1 MALDLN
7 ESYNDINSKISSFKS
22 TVDLKKTEVKSKLNT
37 AGDTLEQS
45 KSDALKQLNNLGDT
59 SQRLQNQVKSQFDQ
73 IIGMI
78 KSTMPSNPA
87 SSSDTISFIIDL
99 LLNSAQNTKPRISE
113 IFLSETISTIG
124 CSQEQTFE
132 VNNSIYID
140 IRNIDLFKLLQNT
153 YEDRPYNIFYEKND
167 PVSGQIPFSMD
178 KKLYDLTQ
186 NGGVNTILGVSQN
199 PLFDIQYVTEYT
211 DDNGV
216 PFFGDFYKI
225 DLKQRVN
232 GNNISDFLVE
242 YYKTIDIVNFDVVLA
257 RILDSIQNIVSI
269 KGGISIDQVDKQT
282 KFDKMIQRILGLCFD
297 SNTEID
303 VSGNAKQSV
312 LDQID
317 ESFFDFT
324 SSDRNEIDNKI
335 ENIKMGVTEFT
346 DCNNI
351 KFPVNAD
358 SILDSIDKIREIPD
372 NRKTEIFMQEIDNI
386 INDENWKKLGLNL
399 DLNVKIKT
407 DILNQVI
414 QSVSFAVLSPKSVLG
429 LMIGLKSL
437 KNNVGDDVE
446 DIEDFMKKFKS
457 FFIELCSK
465 IGAIFIEELV
475 KVLKRNIR
483 RLVETLLKEIAT
495 EAKDARIKMIASILF
510 ILLQVISAIIDFR
523 QCKSLV
529 DEIQN
534 LLNLARSS
542 ISISLPSFALANAGA
557 LGGFSPT
564 RALSNVVGNLESQ
577 GIPTGALPDGSPN
590 MALNAMQQM
599 IQGVNDEELANS
611 KVEVFIP
618 PLAVAALGGG
628 TTLPGRGIGKKM

>member
-7 ESYNDINSKISSFKS
+7 QSYNDINSKISSFKS
-22 TVDLKKTEVKSKLNT
+22 TVNLKKDEAKSKLNS
-37 AGDTLEQS
+37 AGNTFEQS

-59 SQRLQNQVKSQFDQ
+59 SQRLQNQIKSQFDQ
-73 IIGMI
+73 IVGMI
-78 KSTMPSNPA
+78 KSTMPNDPTSG
-87 SSSDTISFIIDL
+87 SDTVSFLIEL
-99 LLNSAQNTKPRISE
+99 LLNSAKNTKHRISE
-113 IFLSETISTIG
+113 VFLSETISTIG

-132 VNNSIYID
+132 VENSIYID
-140 IRNIDLFKLLQNT
+140 IRSIDLFRLLPNS
-153 YEDRPYNIFYEKND
+153 YELKPFDIFYEKND

-211 DDNGV
+211 ENGI
-216 PFFGDFYKI
+216 PYFGDFYKI

-257 RILDSIQNIVSI
+257 RIFDSLQNIVSI
-269 KGGISIDQVDKQT
+269 KGGVSIDQVEKQT

-324 SSDRNEIDNKI
+324 SSDLNDIDSKI
-335 ENIKMGVTEFT
+335 ENIKQGVTEFT
-346 DCNNI
+346 DCENI
-351 KFPVNAD
+351 KFPVNVD
-358 SILDSIDKIREIPD
+358 SILDSIDVIREVPD
-372 NRKTEIFMQEIDNI
+372 NRKTEVFMGELDKM
-386 INDENWKKLGLNL
+386 INDEWKKLGLNL

-407 DILNQVI
+407 DILNQII

-437 KNNVGDDVE
+437 KNELADNVE
-446 DIEDFMKKFKS
+446 DIEDFMKDFKS

-475 KVLKRNIR
+475 KILKRNIR

-510 ILLQVISAIIDFR
+510 ILLQVVSAIIDFR

-542 ISISLPSFALANAGA
+542 IGVSLPSFALANAGI

-590 MALNAMQQM
+590 VALNAMQQM
-599 IQGVNDEELANS
+599 IKGVNDEELANS